1 MSDET
6 PTTRIEFAERY
17 VAQTLGQ
24 IEEQR
29 LVIERLKAE
38 DHANL
43 VKPAEDYLRVLM
55 ETLESAR
62 EHLKTVAE
70 SASIQ

>member
-1 MSDET
+1 MSDQIA
-6 PTTRIEFAERY
+6 TTRSEIAERY
-17 VAQTLGQ
+17 VAQTLEH
-24 IEEQR
+24 IDEQR

-38 DHANL
+38 DHLNL

-62 EHLKTVAE
+62 EHMKTVAE
-70 SASIQ
+70 AASIQ